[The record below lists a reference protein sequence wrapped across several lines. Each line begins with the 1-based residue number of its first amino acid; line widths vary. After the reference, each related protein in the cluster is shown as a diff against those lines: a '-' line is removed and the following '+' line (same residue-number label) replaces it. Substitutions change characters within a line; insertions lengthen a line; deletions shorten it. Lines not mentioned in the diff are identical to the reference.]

1 MNKGVEI
8 LIERMGSNPD
18 EFVPTKPYGN
28 PPPKW
33 REFISAMFARKQGA
47 KGESPFHDLP
57 FLSDEDVEAFH
68 TRLNEIRSDHFTKQV
83 MATLLDTPDDSSHK
97 EDSFAYTHKS
107 IGKTLKAGASAASWE
122 SKIAQLQQSQQAE
135 LLARLEHLEQLR
147 ASKS

>member
-97 EDSFAYTHKS
+97 EDSFAYTH
-107 IGKTLKAGASAASWE
+107 SWE
-122 SKIAQLQQSQQAE
+122 SKIAQLQKSQQAE
-135 LLARLEHLEQLR
+135 IQARLQHMEQYLEHNRMANAISEEDEE
-147 ASKS
+147 A